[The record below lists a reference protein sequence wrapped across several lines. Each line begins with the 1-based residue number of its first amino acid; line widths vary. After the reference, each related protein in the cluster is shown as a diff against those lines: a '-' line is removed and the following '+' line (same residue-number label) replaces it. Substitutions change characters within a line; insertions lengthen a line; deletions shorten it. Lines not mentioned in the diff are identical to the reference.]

1 MRFNKLDLNLL
12 VALDIL
18 LEEQNIT
25 RSAERLHLSQS
36 ATSGVL
42 ARLRSFFEDDILV
55 QVGRKMQPT
64 AYAMQLALPVR
75 EVLLKINAEIT
86 TRATFDP
93 TTSDRRFRIVTS
105 DYFITI
111 ALADMI
117 ADINQEAPGIA
128 FDILGVSDNASD
140 LLSRGEVDLLII
152 PEQFVNFDQQPSEF
166 LLEEEIACAVW
177 VDNKFV
183 GDTLT
188 FEQYMELGHIS
199 VGFGSGRKLSIEN
212 AFINEYGASR
222 RIDVITHSFNTLPQF
237 LLGTNRV
244 VTTHKRLLERYAK
257 HLPIK
262 VLPTPVALP
271 ATREHMVWHR
281 SMDNDP
287 MLNWLMDKMRALA
300 QSM

>member
-12 VALDIL
+12 VALDVL
-18 LEEQNIT
+18 LEERNIT
-25 RSAERLHLSQS
+25 RAAERLHMTQS

-42 ARLRSFFEDDILV
+42 ARLRSFFEDDLLV

-64 AYAMQLALPVR
+64 AYAEQLAPPVR

-86 TRATFDP
+86 TRPIFDP
-93 TTSDRRFRIVTS
+93 TTSDRKFRIVTS

-111 ALADMI
+111 ALADLI
-117 ADINQEAPGIA
+117 SDINQEASGIS
-128 FDILGVSDNASD
+128 FDILSPADGAGD
-140 LLSRGEVDLLII
+140 LLARGEVDLLII
-152 PEQFVNFDQQPSEF
+152 PDQFIDFDQPSEF
-166 LLEEEIACAVW
+166 LLEEELACAVW
-177 VDNKFV
+177 ADNKLV

-199 VGFGSGRKLSIEN
+199 VGFGLGRKLSVEDSL
-212 AFINEYGASR
+212 INEYGTSR
-222 RIDVITHSFNTLPQF
+222 RIEVVTHNFNTLPQL
-237 LLGTNRV
+237 LLGTDRV

-257 HLPIK
+257 YLPIK

-281 SMDNDP
+281 SMENDP
-287 MLNWLMDKMRALA
+287 MLNWLKDQMRQLA
-300 QSM
+300 QSI

>member
-18 LEEQNIT
+18 LEEQSIT
-25 RSAERLHLSQS
+25 RSAERLHLTQS

-42 ARLRSFFEDDILV
+42 ARLRSFFDDEILV
-55 QVGRKMQPT
+55 QVGRSMQPT
-64 AYAMQLALPVR
+64 AYAMQLAIPVR

-86 TRATFDP
+86 TRPTFDP

-128 FDILGVSDNASD
+128 FDILGVSDNAGN

-166 LLEEEIACAVW
+166 LMEEEIACAVW
-177 VDNKFV
+177 VGNKLV
-183 GDTLT
+183 GDTLS

-212 AFINEYGASR
+212 ALINEYGASR
-222 RIDVITHSFNTLPQF
+222 RIDVVTHSFNTLPQF

-262 VLPTPVALP
+262 VMPTPVVLP

-281 SMDNDP
+281 SMNNDP
-287 MLNWLMDKMRALA
+287 MLNWLMDKMRAFA